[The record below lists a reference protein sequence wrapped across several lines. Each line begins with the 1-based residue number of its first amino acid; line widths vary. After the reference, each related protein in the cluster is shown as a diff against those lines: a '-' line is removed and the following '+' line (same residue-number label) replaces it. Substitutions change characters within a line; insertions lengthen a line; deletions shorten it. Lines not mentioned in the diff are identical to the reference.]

1 MRRTRRVPAFT
12 LAATLALSAPGPATV
27 EEPTSPLQPPT
38 VEILR
43 PAVGEPLL
51 GSVEIEARVRASES
65 EAAPMELEAFL
76 DGRSLGPRQAPPWRW
91 RTEVGSEMREHRVEV
106 RARIAGEEV
115 RAVRITPWVRIDDRL
130 EAELQTVYVTVTDGR
145 GERVADLPRS
155 AFRISDQNRP
165 QRIVTFE
172 HGDLPLTAALLL
184 DTSISMEGERL
195 VAAVAGARSFLS
207 GLRPLDETRV
217 MTFSDRLRL
226 LSATYSGHPEGTP
239 PAPLDPELDT
249 ALRDLEPTDGTAI
262 HDHLYLALHLL
273 ESRPGRRVLVLLSD
287 GVDWQSVLPV
297 EEVERVARRS
307 QALLYW
313 VRLDG
318 DAAVTRRNIAPG
330 AWSTPEDKLRS
341 FRRLEDVVRESGG
354 RIVRLREAGEI
365 EGAFRDVLRELR
377 EQYALGYYPRPEL
390 GHDGGWREVEVEVSP
405 PGLEVRVRAGYI
417 DRER

>member
-1 MRRTRRVPAFT
+1 MRRTRGVPAFT
-12 LAATLALSAPGPATV
+12 LTATLALSAPWPATV
-27 EEPTSPLQPPT
+27 QGSTPRLHPPA

-51 GSVEIEARVRASES
+51 GSVEIEARLRSEVQPS
-65 EAAPMELEAFL
+65 ELEVFL
-76 DGRSLGPRQAPPWRW
+76 DGRSLGPRHAPPWRW

-155 AFRISDQNRP
+155 AFRVSDQDRP

-184 DTSISMEGERL
+184 DTSVSMEGPRL
-195 VAAVAGARSFLS
+195 TAAVAGARSFLS

-217 MTFSDRLRL
+217 MAFSDRLRL
-226 LSATYSGHPEGTP
+226 LSATYSGHPDGP
-239 PAPLDPELDT
+239 SPAAPLDAELDA
-249 ALRDLEPTDGTAI
+249 ALGGLEATDGTAI

-273 ESRPGRRVLVLLSD
+273 EARPGRRVLVLLSD

-318 DAAVTRRNIAPG
+318 DTAVTRGNIAPG
-330 AWSTPEDKLRS
+330 AWSTPKEKLRS
-341 FRRLEDVVRESGG
+341 FHHLEDVVRESGG

-365 EGAFRDVLRELR
+365 AGAFRDVLRELR

-390 GHDGGWREVEVEVSP
+390 RHDGAWREVEVEVSP
-405 PGLEVRVRAGYI
+405 PGLEVRARAGYI